1 MEPLHRRTESQYP
14 LISTIVTLYT
24 IIFIYFPTIAASP
37 LIISTSVLLL
47 SLLRLGAAQR
57 ISRKK
62 SESEVRPSQVPP
74 DFGYHYDSTKCEN
87 DSDPDPIQ
95 LHDEGFIMDS
105 SNCEKDLVFDPDSER
120 RIFHADESSVDSNCE
135 KDSVLDPEPEP
146 RPFYGDC
153 FVEWNVRAPLEVI
166 YEAYEGEEEEE
177 DGEYTEEKRDKEL
190 RVIERYA
197 SLSMYYPETDTDT
210 DSSSDGDSP
219 VIGNWDSPENVCF
232 QWDDEDREELIE
244 IELDCKRNR
253 EVEEENLIEIDLS
266 PANFPVR

>member
-1 MEPLHRRTESQYP
+1 MESQYP
-14 LISTIVTLYT
+14 LFSTIVTIYT

-57 ISRKK
+57 ISQKK
-62 SESEVRPSQVPP
+62 NKKTESEILSLQIPS
-74 DFGYHYDSTKCEN
+74 DFGDSTKCEN
-87 DSDPDPIQ
+87 DSVLDPDPI
-95 LHDEGFIMDS
+95 DS
-105 SNCEKDLVFDPDSER
+105 N
-120 RIFHADESSVDSNCE
+120 VDYSNCE
-135 KDSVLDPEPEP
+135 KDSVFEPNLEERMFNVDESSVDSSCEKDSVLEPES
-146 RPFYGDC
+146 RRLYGEC

-177 DGEYTEEKRDKEL
+177 DGEYTEEEKRDEEL
-190 RVIERYA
+190 RVIEKYA

-210 DSSSDGDSP
+210 DSSSDG
-219 VIGNWDSPENVCF
+219 DSPENVCF

-244 IELDCKRNR
+244 IELDCKRNS
-253 EVEEENLIEIDLS
+253 EVEEDNLIEIDLS